1 MRLNPE
7 WAEKAFSHDIDLIS
21 QQNKEAPFPMYNPDK
36 MAFSTNQIHAAR
48 PEPVGPAP
56 LATPIYQTST
66 YIFASTQQ
74 GAARFSGE
82 EAGYIYTR
90 LHNPNADE
98 AAARIACLEGGEAG
112 ILTGSGMG
120 AITAT
125 LWTLLKAGDHIV
137 SDCTLYGC
145 THALF
150 TEGLPRFGVQ
160 VSRVDFSDPEALRA
174 AIRPETKVV
183 YFETATNPD
192 LKVVDIE
199 AVCRIAHET
208 KPDVLVMVDNT
219 FASPY
224 LVQPLKL
231 GADIVVHSATKYI
244 NGHGDVIAGAIITTQ
259 ALIDQIIPCGL
270 KYMTGCAIGPQDS
283 FLITRG
289 LKTLDIRMD
298 RHCANAMKVAKFL
311 EGHPAV
317 KRVYYPG
324 LQSHPQH
331 EIAKRIY
338 QHGGFGGVVS
348 FELKCDR
355 ERTAEFVNSLK
366 LCTLAVS
373 LGDAITLIEHP
384 ASMTHNTYTVE
395 ALAEIGISESLLRL
409 SVGLED
415 ADDLIADL
423 KAELDRIEVK

>member
-1 MRLNPE
+1 MYDPE
-7 WAEKAFSHDIDLIS
+7 
-21 QQNKEAPFPMYNPDK
+21 K
-36 MAFSTNQIHAAR
+36 MGFSTNQIHAAR
-48 PEPVGPAP
+48 PEPDGVAP

-66 YIFASTQQ
+66 YIFESTQQ
-74 GAARFSGE
+74 GAARFAGE
-82 EAGYIYTR
+82 EEGYIYTR

-112 ILTGSGMG
+112 MLTGSGMG

-125 LWTLLKAGDHIV
+125 LWTILKSGDHIV
-137 SDCTLYGC
+137 SDSTLYGC
-145 THALF
+145 TYALF
-150 TEGLPRFGVQ
+150 TEGLARFGVE
-160 VSRVDFSDPEALRA
+160 VTLVDFNDEAALRA

-183 YFETATNPD
+183 YCETATNPD
-192 LKVVDIE
+192 LKVVDVE
-199 AVCRIAHET
+199 MVARAAHEIN
-208 KPDVLVMVDNT
+208 PEIYVMVDNT
-219 FASPY
+219 FVSPY
-224 LVQPLKL
+224 LVQPLRL
-231 GADIVVHSATKYI
+231 GADIVVHSATKYL
-244 NGHGDVIAGAIITTQ
+244 NGHGDVIAGAIITKKE
-259 ALIDQIIPCGL
+259 LIDQIIPCGL
-270 KYMTGCAIGPQDS
+270 KYMTGCAIGPMDS

-298 RHCANAMKVAKFL
+298 RHCANALKVARFL

-317 KRVYYPG
+317 RRVCYPG
-324 LQSHPQH
+324 LESHPQH
-331 EIAKRIY
+331 ALAKRMY
-338 QHGGFGGVVS
+338 LHGGFGGMVS

-423 KAELDRIEVK
+423 KAELDRIEV

>member
-1 MRLNPE
+1 MYEPE
-7 WAEKAFSHDIDLIS
+7 GKS
-21 QQNKEAPFPMYNPDK
+21 
-36 MAFSTNQIHAAR
+36 FSTNQIHAAR
-48 PEPVGPAP
+48 PEPVGAAP

-66 YIFASTQQ
+66 YIFANTQQ
-74 GAARFSGE
+74 GAARFAGE

-98 AAARIACLEGGEAG
+98 AAARIACLEGGETG
-112 ILTGSGMG
+112 MLTASGMG

-125 LWTLLKAGDHIV
+125 LWTLLKSGDHIV

-145 THALF
+145 TYALF
-150 TEGLPRFGVQ
+150 TEGLPRFGVE
-160 VSRVDFSDPEALRA
+160 VTLVDFNDPAALRA
-174 AIRPETKVV
+174 AMRADTKVV
-183 YFETATNPD
+183 YCETATNPD
-192 LKVVDIE
+192 LKVIDI
-199 AVCRIAHET
+199 AQVSRIAHEINPQT
-208 KPDVLVMVDNT
+208 QVMVDNT
-219 FASPY
+219 FTSPY

-231 GADIVVHSATKYI
+231 GADIVVHSATKYL
-244 NGHGDVIAGAIITTQ
+244 NGHGDVIAGAIITRRE
-259 ALIDQIIPCGL
+259 LIEQIIPCGL
-270 KYMTGCAIGPQDS
+270 KYMTGCAISPFDS

-298 RHCANAMKVAKFL
+298 RHCANALKVARFL

-317 KRVYYPG
+317 RRVCYPG
-324 LQSHPQH
+324 LEHHPQH
-331 EIAKRIY
+331 ELAKRMY

-355 ERTAEFVNSLK
+355 NRTAEFVNNLK

-415 ADDLIADL
+415 AEDLIADL
-423 KAELDRIEVK
+423 KAELDKIEVK

>member
-1 MRLNPE
+1 MYDPE
-7 WAEKAFSHDIDLIS
+7 
-21 QQNKEAPFPMYNPDK
+21 K
-36 MAFSTNQIHAAR
+36 MGFSTNQIHAAR
-48 PEPVGPAP
+48 PEPDGVAP

-66 YIFASTQQ
+66 YIFESTQQ
-74 GAARFSGE
+74 GAARFAGE
-82 EAGYIYTR
+82 EGGYIYTR

-112 ILTGSGMG
+112 MLTASGMG

-125 LWTLLKAGDHIV
+125 LWTILKSGDHIV
-137 SDCTLYGC
+137 SDSTLYGC
-145 THALF
+145 TYALF
-150 TEGLPRFGVQ
+150 TEGLARFGVE
-160 VSRVDFSDPEALRA
+160 VTLVDFCDEAALRA

-183 YFETATNPD
+183 YCETATNPD

-199 AVCRIAHET
+199 MVARAAHEIN
-208 KPDVLVMVDNT
+208 PDIYVMVDNT
-219 FASPY
+219 FVSPY
-224 LVQPLKL
+224 LVQPLRL
-231 GADIVVHSATKYI
+231 GADIVVHSATKYL
-244 NGHGDVIAGAIITTQ
+244 NGHGDVIAGAIITKQ
-259 ALIDQIIPCGL
+259 ELIDQIIPCGL
-270 KYMTGCAIGPQDS
+270 KYMTGCAIGPFDS

-298 RHCANAMKVAKFL
+298 RHCANAMKVARFL

-317 KRVYYPG
+317 RRVCYPG
-324 LQSHPQH
+324 LESHPQH
-331 EIAKRIY
+331 ELAKRMY
-338 QHGGFGGVVS
+338 RHGGFGGVVS

-366 LCTLAVS
+366 LCTLSVS

-423 KAELDRIEVK
+423 KAELDRIEV

>member
-1 MRLNPE
+1 MYDPE
-7 WAEKAFSHDIDLIS
+7 
-21 QQNKEAPFPMYNPDK
+21 K
-36 MAFSTNQIHAAR
+36 MGFSTNQIHAAR
-48 PEPVGPAP
+48 PEPDGVAP

-66 YIFASTQQ
+66 YIFANTQQ
-74 GAARFSGE
+74 GAARFAGE
-82 EAGYIYTR
+82 EEGYIYTR

-112 ILTGSGMG
+112 MLTASGMG

-125 LWTLLKAGDHIV
+125 LWTILKSGDHIV
-137 SDCTLYGC
+137 SDSTLYGC
-145 THALF
+145 TYALF
-150 TEGLPRFGVQ
+150 TEGLARFGVE
-160 VSRVDFSDPEALRA
+160 VTLVDFGDEAALRA

-183 YFETATNPD
+183 YCETATNPD
-192 LKVVDIE
+192 LKVIDIE
-199 AVCRIAHET
+199 MVARATHEIN
-208 KPDVLVMVDNT
+208 PEIYVMVDNT
-219 FASPY
+219 FVSPY
-224 LVQPLKL
+224 LVQPLRL
-231 GADIVVHSATKYI
+231 GADIVVHSATKYL
-244 NGHGDVIAGAIITTQ
+244 NGHGDVIAGAIITKKE
-259 ALIDQIIPCGL
+259 LIDRIIPCGL
-270 KYMTGCAIGPQDS
+270 KYMTGCAIGPMDS

-298 RHCANAMKVAKFL
+298 RHCANALKVARFL

-317 KRVYYPG
+317 RRVCYPG
-324 LQSHPQH
+324 LESHPQH
-331 EIAKRIY
+331 ELAKRMY
-338 QHGGFGGVVS
+338 RHGGFGGVVS

-423 KAELDRIEVK
+423 KAELDRIEV